1 MVATNHQ
8 GPQSRFTRYLSGESR
23 NNIHGFMAK
32 RYIALIAYAVV
43 LATAH
48 ADHGTPDRP
57 VLHASADGRRHSAA
71 APIGGYRRGLPQQT
85 HCAARRAFE
94 ELGSHI
100 GTAASRAGVIQLE
113 QGRISRP
120 WQPGCRDK
128 PLAALDCPWAPHVPA
143 SPARMGRDRDA
154 LTYLW
159 ARHPEI
165 AGGDVHHV
173 QAVSS
178 RVIPSPPSRCQAAPS
193 PAAATRFATA
203 PETRRPSPD

>member
-1 MVATNHQ
+1 
-8 GPQSRFTRYLSGESR
+8 
-23 NNIHGFMAK
+23 MAK
-32 RYIALIAYAVV
+32 SYIALIAYAVV

-159 ARHPEI
+159 AMHPAI
-165 AGGDVHHV
+165 AGGSVRPV
-173 QAVSS
+173 QAVSP
-178 RVIPSPPSRCQAAPS
+178 RVTPSPPSRCQAARSRVVTTPL
-193 PAAATRFATA
+193 ATA
-203 PETRRPSPD
+203 PGTQKALSLLGKGLDLRKLVAGAGFEPATSGL

>member
-1 MVATNHQ
+1 MVAPNHQ
-8 GPQSRFTRYLSGESR
+8 GPRSRFTRYLSGESW

-32 RYIALIAYAVV
+32 SYIALIAYAVV

-71 APIGGYRRGLPQQT
+71 APIGGYRRGLPEQT

-143 SPARMGRDRDA
+143 SPARMGRPGCTCVP
-154 LTYLW
+154 LG
-159 ARHPEI
+159 H
-165 AGGDVHHV
+165 
-173 QAVSS
+173 
-178 RVIPSPPSRCQAAPS
+178 APS
-193 PAAATRFATA
+193 DRGRQLPPRPGCLIPCHPVSPVSLPGLHGGLFLLHVLLQRPARK
-203 PETRRPSPD
+203 RPSPY